1 MNLASLFGLFRHH
14 FDSSFPEDGSR
25 LGRIGIWWSLGIC
38 SSEHIMVLSSEDC
51 LTTLL
56 IY

>member
-1 MNLASLFGLFRHH
+1 MNLASLFGLFRYH
-14 FDSSFPEDGSR
+14 FDSSFPTDGSC
-25 LGRIGIWWSLGIC
+25 LGRIGVWWSLGIC
-38 SSEHIMVLSSEDC
+38 SSERVMVLSSEDC